1 MSKVKL
7 ENKWSDVWKT
17 PEYHAFFQQ
26 IPEFTDITKNLNER
40 LWKFD
45 DLILTA
51 KLEEKI
57 VAALI
62 GYEKSDQSLY
72 LWMGAVLPEFR
83 RQGLMSGLLDCAQW
97 WAKNSNYW
105 STSLKVYPR
114 SLEMRQLI
122 AKLGYR
128 AEEDGINYRKDLRFV
143 ERVPFEQ
150 TSFFQDRE
158 RWDLQFSWIVKER
171 KAGIIKYLEHV
182 GAEKF
187 IHPAF
192 CHIILYESQELYLLP
207 EEKYKQFR
215 VEDGIEYDLNAQG
228 KLAWLI
234 HPGYPLYL
242 RNLSLEERKKGR

>member
-1 MSKVKL
+1 MSKIKL
-7 ENKWSDVWKT
+7 ENKWSDAWKT
-17 PEYHAFFQQ
+17 PEYHAFFPQ

-40 LWKFD
+40 LWEFD

-62 GYEKSDQSLY
+62 GYGKLDQSFY

-97 WAKNSNYW
+97 WARNNDYW

-128 AEEDGINYRKDLRFV
+128 AEEDGINYRKDLRFAG
-143 ERVPFEQ
+143 RVPFEQ

-171 KAGIIKYLEHV
+171 KEGIIKYLEHV
-182 GAEKF
+182 GREKL
-187 IHPAF
+187 ISRAF
-192 CHIILYESQELYLLP
+192 CRIILYEDQKLNLLP
-207 EEKYKQFR
+207 KEEYKRFQ
-215 VEDGIEYDLNAQG
+215 VEDWIEYDLNTQG
-228 KLAWLI
+228 ELAWLI

-242 RNLSLEERKKGR
+242 RNLSLEEREK